1 MSHPNVQQKIVPGR
15 EACFTVEAL
24 GTQPLEYAWMWN
36 SNESAKDAWLPVGGK
51 EVQGADTPTLTI
63 TTAQESHQ
71 GRYRCVVSNLVG
83 SETSNPALLSL
94 GETILSHRG
103 LLNTKLKRIS
113 MEAR

>member
-1 MSHPNVQQKIVPGR
+1 MTIKATGTEPLQYSWMYRPLDAIERGINVWALAGR
-15 EACFTVEAL
+15 D
-24 GTQPLEYAWMWN
+24 G
-36 SNESAKDAWLPVGGK
+36 
-51 EVQGADTPTLTI
+51 VQGADTPTLTI
-63 TTAQESHQ
+63 TAAQESHQ

-83 SETSNPALLSL
+83 SETSKPGILTL